1 MKKRNRKETIT
12 KLLKELT
19 NHKDKNIE
27 ELMRKR
33 EKKKLKE
40 ILKSID
46 YSFLNLYFKKEIYL
60 DVEMDEIPKDY
71 LLEFVLFLHG
81 NSHSD
86 SYILRNYKELQ
97 KALQDSG
104 GELESKIA
112 KKMKSKNLNEIS
124 LKKLLAK

>member
-19 NHKDKNIE
+19 NLKDKNIE
-27 ELMRKR
+27 ELMRKG

-104 GELESKIA
+104 GELEN
-112 KKMKSKNLNEIS
+112 KMVN
-124 LKKLLAK
+124 

>member
-19 NHKDKNIE
+19 NLKDKNIE
-27 ELMRKR
+27 ELMRKG

-86 SYILRNYKELQ
+86 SYITRFWRGARK
-97 KALQDSG
+97 
-104 GELESKIA
+104 
-112 KKMKSKNLNEIS
+112 
-124 LKKLLAK
+124 

>member
-1 MKKRNRKETIT
+1 
-12 KLLKELT
+12 
-19 NHKDKNIE
+19 
-27 ELMRKR
+27 
-33 EKKKLKE
+33 
-40 ILKSID
+40 
-46 YSFLNLYFKKEIYL
+46 
-60 DVEMDEIPKDY
+60 MDEIPKDY

-112 KKMKSKNLNEIS
+112 KK
-124 LKKLLAK
+124 